1 MVESTPVE
9 DKPKEETTQAAEGA
23 GQATEGGAAA
33 TAADAAPAAKGVLD
47 EVTGEMVSKK

>member
-33 TAADAAPAAKGVLD
+33 AADAAPAAKGVLD